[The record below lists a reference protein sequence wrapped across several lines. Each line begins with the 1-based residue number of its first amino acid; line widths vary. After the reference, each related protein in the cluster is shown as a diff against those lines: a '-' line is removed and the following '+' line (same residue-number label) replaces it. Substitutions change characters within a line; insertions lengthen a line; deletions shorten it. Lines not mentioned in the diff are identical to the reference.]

1 MEIYILLVPS
11 IYITLSTGFECSTD
25 QAVIFTMSA
34 IFNIFSNILMVYQ
47 RLECTSCLQ
56 ARCGSSVLILENR
69 IRQRQRQTGRKTWNL
84 WISLKICSS
93 SYLCISAAS
102 VPGKALRYMC
112 NTPGHKSVQTFWIL
126 EKSFQPLGVVMCL
139 DLRSARQLQKE
150 QKTLMF
156 LTFFLAL
163 FCSQFTE
170 LLSFALFYLF
180 FF

>member
-1 MEIYILLVPS
+1 
-11 IYITLSTGFECSTD
+11 
-25 QAVIFTMSA
+25 
-34 IFNIFSNILMVYQ
+34 MVYQ

-69 IRQRQRQTGRKTWNL
+69 IRQRQRQTGRETWNL

-112 NTPGHKSVQTFWIL
+112 NTPGHKSVQTFWVL

-139 DLRSARQLQKE
+139 DFKKCKA
-150 QKTLMF
+150 TLERAKDMNVSIF
-156 LTFFLAL
+156 FFLAL

-170 LLSFALFYLF
+170 LLSFALYYLF
-180 FF
+180 FFFSFLNPCYT